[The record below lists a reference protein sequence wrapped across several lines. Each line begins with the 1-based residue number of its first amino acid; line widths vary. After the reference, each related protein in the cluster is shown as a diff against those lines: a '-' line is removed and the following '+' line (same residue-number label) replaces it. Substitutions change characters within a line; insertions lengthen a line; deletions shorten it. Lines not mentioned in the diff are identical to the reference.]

1 MAGELVKRIRVTDAT
16 VGKLKREAEK
26 RNESLEGGTIWRA
39 LDFLLYLVL
48 IVLIMFSIR
57 TVLIDPVR
65 VDGKSMLDTLV
76 DGQVMLVDRTAYA
89 FKTPARGDIVLCYYP
104 DDYYTSQ
111 ELVYASRVKRVIAL
125 AGDTIETVDGEVY
138 VNGEKIDEPYLN
150 PDRIGGQYI
159 RPQTIPEGCVY
170 VLGDNRAVSRDSRY
184 ETVGP
189 IPVFRV
195 VGKVRL
201 VLYPFENAHFIRS

>member
-1 MAGELVKRIRVTDAT
+1 MAERLIAQTRVTKT
-16 VGKLKREAEK
+16 GLGKMQREAEK
-26 RNESLEGGTIWRA
+26 RNESLEGGTAWRA

-48 IVLIMFSIR
+48 IVLIMFSVR

-104 DDYYTSQ
+104 DEYYETQGLS
-111 ELVYASRVKRVIAL
+111 YATRVKRVVAVG
-125 AGDTIETVDGEVY
+125 GDRIETIDGEVY
-138 VNGEKIDEPYLN
+138 VNGERIDESYLN

-184 ETVGP
+184 DTVGP
-189 IPVFRV
+189 IPLYRV
-195 VGKVRL
+195 VGKVRM
-201 VLYPFENAHFIRS
+201 VLYPFDMVHRV

>member
-1 MAGELVKRIRVTDAT
+1 MAERLIAPTRVTKT
-16 VGKLKREAEK
+16 GLGKMQREAEK
-26 RNESLEGGTIWRA
+26 RNESLEGGTAWRA

-48 IVLIMFSIR
+48 IVLIMFSVR

-104 DDYYTSQ
+104 DEYYETQGLS
-111 ELVYASRVKRVIAL
+111 YATRVKRVVAVG
-125 AGDTIETVDGEVY
+125 GDRIETIDGEVY
-138 VNGEKIDEPYLN
+138 VNGERIDESYLN

-159 RPQTIPEGCVY
+159 RPQTIPEGCIY

-184 ETVGP
+184 DTVGP
-189 IPVFRV
+189 IPLYRV
-195 VGKVRL
+195 VGKVRM
-201 VLYPFENAHFIRS
+201 VLYPFDMVHRV

>member
-1 MAGELVKRIRVTDAT
+1 MVEKKRVTMT
-16 VGKLKREAEK
+16 PIGKLQRAAEM
-26 RNESLEGGTIWRA
+26 RNESLEGGMLWRA

-76 DGQVMLVDRTAYA
+76 DGEVMLVDRTAYA
-89 FKTPARGDIVLCYYP
+89 FKSPARGDVVLCYYP
-104 DDYYTSQ
+104 DEYYESQ
-111 ELVYASRVKRVIAL
+111 GLQYATRVKRVIAVG
-125 AGDTIETVDGEVY
+125 GDTIETIDGAVY
-138 VNGEKIDEPYLN
+138 VNGEKIDEPYLS
-150 PDRIGGQYI
+150 PDRIGGQYV
-159 RPQTIPEGCVY
+159 RPQRIPEGCVY
-170 VLGDNRAVSRDSRY
+170 VMGDNRSVSRDSRY

-189 IPVFRV
+189 IPLFRV

-201 VLYPFENAHFIRS
+201 ILFPFEKAHLV

>member
-1 MAGELVKRIRVTDAT
+1 MAERLIAPTRVTKT
-16 VGKLKREAEK
+16 GLGKMQREAEK
-26 RNESLEGGTIWRA
+26 RNESLEGGTAWRA

-48 IVLIMFSIR
+48 IVLIMFSVR

-104 DDYYTSQ
+104 DEYYETQGLS
-111 ELVYASRVKRVIAL
+111 YATRVKRVVAVG
-125 AGDTIETVDGEVY
+125 GDRIETIDGEVY
-138 VNGEKIDEPYLN
+138 VNGERIDESYLN

-184 ETVGP
+184 DTVGP
-189 IPVFRV
+189 IPLYRV
-195 VGKVRL
+195 VGKVRM
-201 VLYPFENAHFIRS
+201 VLYPFDMVHRV

>member
-1 MAGELVKRIRVTDAT
+1 MAGKSDEKKRVTMT
-16 VGKLKREAEK
+16 PIGKLQREAEK
-26 RNESLEGGTIWRA
+26 RNESLEGGMLWRA

-76 DGQVMLVDRTAYA
+76 DGEIMLVDRTAYT

-104 DDYYTSQ
+104 DEYYETQ
-111 ELVYASRVKRVIAL
+111 GLQYATRVKRVIAVG
-125 AGDTIETVDGEVY
+125 GDTIETIDGEVY
-138 VNGEKIDEPYLN
+138 VNGEKIDESYLS
-150 PDRIGGQYI
+150 PDRIGGQYV
-159 RPQTIPEGCVY
+159 RAQKIPEGCVY
-170 VLGDNRAVSRDSRY
+170 VMGDNRSVSRDSRY

-189 IPVFRV
+189 IPLFRV

-201 VLYPFENAHFIRS
+201 VLFPFENAHLI

>member
-1 MAGELVKRIRVTDAT
+1 MEKRLIDRKYVTTAT
-16 VGKLKREAEK
+16 VGKLRREAEK
-26 RNESLEGGTIWRA
+26 RNEAMEGGVLWRA
-39 LDFLLYLVL
+39 LDFLLYLIM
-48 IVLIMFSIR
+48 IVLIMFAVR

-65 VDGKSMLDTLV
+65 VDGRSMLDTLT
-76 DGQVMLVDRTAYA
+76 DGEVMLVDRTAYT
-89 FKTPARGDIVLCYYP
+89 FQTPSRGDIVLCYYP

-111 ELVYASRVKRVIAL
+111 ELVYATRVKRVVAV
-125 AGDTIETVDGEVY
+125 AGDTIETIDGEVF
-138 VNGEKIDEPYLN
+138 VNGARIDEPYLN

-159 RPQTIPEGCVY
+159 RKQTVPEGCVY

-189 IPVFRV
+189 IPLFRV

-201 VLYPFENAHFIRS
+201 VIYPFKNAHFI

>member
-1 MAGELVKRIRVTDAT
+1 MVEKKRVTMT
-16 VGKLKREAEK
+16 PIGKLQRAAEM
-26 RNESLEGGTIWRA
+26 RNESLEGGMLWRA

-76 DGQVMLVDRTAYA
+76 DGEVMLVDRTAYA
-89 FKTPARGDIVLCYYP
+89 FKTPARGDVVLCYYP
-104 DDYYTSQ
+104 DEYYESQ
-111 ELVYASRVKRVIAL
+111 GLQYATRVKRVIAVG
-125 AGDTIETVDGEVY
+125 GDTIETIDGAVY
-138 VNGEKIDEPYLN
+138 VNGEKIDEPYLS
-150 PDRIGGQYI
+150 PDRIGGQYV
-159 RPQTIPEGCVY
+159 RPQRIPEGCVY
-170 VLGDNRAVSRDSRY
+170 VMGDNRSVSRDSRY

-189 IPVFRV
+189 IPLFRV

-201 VLYPFENAHFIRS
+201 ILFPFEKAHLV

>member
-1 MAGELVKRIRVTDAT
+1 MAERLIAPTRVTKT
-16 VGKLKREAEK
+16 GLGKMQREAEK
-26 RNESLEGGTIWRA
+26 RNESLEGGTAWRA
-39 LDFLLYLVL
+39 LDFLLYLIL
-48 IVLIMFSIR
+48 IVLIMFSVR

-104 DDYYTSQ
+104 DEYYETQGLS
-111 ELVYASRVKRVIAL
+111 YATRVKRVVAVG
-125 AGDTIETVDGEVY
+125 GDRIETIDGEVY
-138 VNGEKIDEPYLN
+138 VNGERIDESYLN

-159 RPQTIPEGCVY
+159 RPQTIPEGCIY

-184 ETVGP
+184 DTVGP
-189 IPVFRV
+189 IPLYRV
-195 VGKVRL
+195 VGKVRM
-201 VLYPFENAHFIRS
+201 VLYPFDMVHRV